1 MGAGGAPVRR
11 ARTGRRRRGI
21 RIVAATIAVLAAACG
36 GEDERPTGTVPEV
49 FPEGASQVMVG
60 LENYITRDGVRS
72 AVLRADTVYTFDEE
86 SRLSLR
92 AVALTFFQ
100 ESGDTLGVMT
110 GDSAV
115 YELDERIVTV
125 RGDVEARFSNG
136 DLFEAPLLVY
146 HAAANQVRA
155 DSGYVLTKADGTV
168 DRGSYAIRDLE
179 SEETQKGPGE
189 ITTPEIAVPQ

>member
-1 MGAGGAPVRR
+1 VRR
-11 ARTGRRRRGI
+11 NRRRGG
-21 RIVAATIAVLAAACG
+21 RRGLGLAAAACG
-36 GEDERPTGTVPEV
+36 ALVSCGGGDERPTGTAPEV

-92 AVALTFFQ
+92 AVVLTFFGDA
-100 ESGDTLGVMT
+100 GDTVGVMT

-125 RGDVEARFSNG
+125 RGDVEVRLADGER
-136 DLFEAPLLVY
+136 LEAPLLVY
-146 HAAANQVRA
+146 HAAANQLRA
-155 DSGYVLTKADGTV
+155 DSGFVLTQADGTV
-168 DRGSYAIRDLE
+168 ERGEYAVRDLE
-179 SEETQKGPGE
+179 SGETEKGKGS